1 AARSLPDPARDIDAT
16 LAQSFGNGAVR
27 PLASVRRAHG
37 LRQQELTTDH
47 VPALLD
53 FLTRAV
59 TDLSGVAAGTAGH
72 GLRTQ
77 LEAAA
82 SGLRSFA
89 AQGAEELACGKW
101 PSRISSEALPD
112 VLVTAAE
119 YWKGKEMKVLF
130 AAAEVIVEDE
140 KCSESRRTSRDSP
153 RSSAEGSRGGMV

>member
-1 AARSLPDPARDIDAT
+1 LLPDPAREIEAI

-27 PLASVRRAHG
+27 LLASFSRAHG
-37 LRQQELTTDH
+37 LRQEELTTDH

-59 TDLSGVAAGTAGH
+59 TELSGVVAGTAGH

-89 AQGAEELACGKW
+89 AQGAEEVARGKW
-101 PSRISSEALPD
+101 PSRISSEAHPD
-112 VLVTAAE
+112 LVVTAAE
-119 YWKGKEMKVLF
+119 YWKGKEMEELF
-130 AAAEVIVEDE
+130 AAAELIVEEE
-140 KCSESRRTSRDSP
+140 K
-153 RSSAEGSRGGMV
+153 